1 MWIVMAPAIAPSRG
15 RAVVVVVVIV
25 VVVVVVVVVVDSCG
39 KRYTRGA
46 TGRAIRRVCEPPNG
60 FSGDMR

>member
-15 RAVVVVVVIV
+15 RAVVVIV